1 MAREAVRLLD
11 TEDKFPSLEFNVID
25 GERIVF
31 PEDMGGRW
39 RILLVY
45 RGYW

>member
-11 TEDKFPSLEFNVID
+11 TGDRFTSLEFNVID

-31 PEDMGGRW
+31 PEDMGERW

-45 RGYW
+45 RGHW